1 MLSEGS
7 VDVQWM
13 LGESLSGCL
22 FAVASFMLALLA
34 LIGLRKSRS
43 FQKPNQITRIFDA
56 FDGRRAE
63 KSTICILFV

>member
-56 FDGRRAE
+56 FDGRLAE
-63 KSTICILFV
+63 KSAL

>member
-1 MLSEGS
+1 
-7 VDVQWM
+7 M

-56 FDGRRAE
+56 FDDRRAE
-63 KSTICILFV
+63 KSTL

>member
-22 FAVASFMLALLA
+22 FAVASFMLALPA
-34 LIGLRKSRS
+34 LIGLRRSRS
-43 FQKPNQITRIFDA
+43 FQKPNQITRTFDA
-56 FDGRRAE
+56 FDGRGAE
-63 KSTICILFV
+63 KITL